1 MGNFDSVIIS
11 AGLQRSPRSVL
22 KSDVGPKA
30 MNAPQ
35 DIHIIVRTL
44 SSAGLLHE
52 KSPPKLMHN
61 AIFRAIHHAQVTL
74 GQDKPAHND
83 MGSTIQPGDVTE
95 RAVRHAVAKG
105 RLALSHRAICE
116 STAPVAPR
124 VILSGGMRRALAK
137 LDAHQT
143 VQALSSPLSRALLPM
158 VSMQTFQ
165 TNRRLAEALAE
176 GGKIPGLEKLIAAT
190 IKDGGKQGFSD
201 VRDIM
206 KVLQALN
213 STLADDLFKAVQC
226 CLDGKAL
233 RRFRKLYFAQPPLEG
248 DFN

>member
-1 MGNFDSVIIS
+1 MGNFDSAILS
-11 AGLQRSPRSVL
+11 ATLQRSPRSVL

-30 MNAPQ
+30 LNAPQ

-44 SSAGLLHE
+44 SSAGLLQE
-52 KSPPKLMHN
+52 NSPPKLTHS

-74 GQDKPAHND
+74 GQDKPAHHD
-83 MGSTIQPGDVTE
+83 ARATIQPGDATE
-95 RAVRHAVAKG
+95 RAVRQAVARG

-124 VILSGGMRRALAK
+124 AILSGGMQRALAK

-143 VQALSSPLSRALLPM
+143 AQALTSPLRRALLPV
-158 VSMQTFQ
+158 VSKQTFQ
-165 TNRRLAEALAE
+165 TNRRLAEALVE

-190 IKDGGKQGFSD
+190 IKEGGKQGFSD
-201 VRDIM
+201 ISDIM
-206 KVLQALN
+206 KVLQGLD
-213 STLADDLFKAVQC
+213 SKLADDLFQAVQC

-248 DFN
+248 DFI